1 VPKVLFKNEAQ
12 TPGVAATTVLKGSIA
27 VPCTPKG

>member
-1 VPKVLFKNEAQ
+1 VKAVFKNEAKIAD
-12 TPGVAATTVLKGSIA
+12 VAPETVLSGRIA